1 VKELTNNSEKVVII
15 CVGIKPK
22 YNDFFYYI
30 INNLKDTICM
40 ITNSDIY
47 FLECDIKLIDR
58 IKNEKYAM
66 LYLDMNMI

>member
-1 VKELTNNSEKVVII
+1 
-15 CVGIKPK
+15 
-22 YNDFFYYI
+22 
-30 INNLKDTICM
+30 M